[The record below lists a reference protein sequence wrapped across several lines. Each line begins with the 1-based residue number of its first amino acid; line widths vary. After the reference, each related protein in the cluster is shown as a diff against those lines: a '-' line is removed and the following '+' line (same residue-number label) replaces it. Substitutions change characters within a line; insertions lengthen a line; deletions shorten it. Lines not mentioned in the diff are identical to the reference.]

1 MLIKIKRKKIWR
13 NRGHYCIQE
22 TISDQ
27 KTYLFFNF
35 GHPLKKRRGQG
46 TCAQQGTQQLKF
58 RGPLSREGECNLLRR
73 AMFGKFVF
81 SRIALLCLIAIY
93 ILDHRTISIVF
104 KKIRGK
110 GYLIWKNVFWK
121 FWSYICYTK
130 IALELPQIYLR
141 IFLKLTGQNVYLTPL
156 RQIKNTSAAPLT
168 DKFVR

>member
-1 MLIKIKRKKIWR
+1 MKK
-13 NRGHYCIQE
+13 G
-22 TISDQ
+22 
-27 KTYLFFNF
+27 
-35 GHPLKKRRGQG
+35 RGQG

-168 DKFVR
+168 DKFVRQLKLSPNVQNSLKMSRDGTWYVLDHSISHFLATAGA